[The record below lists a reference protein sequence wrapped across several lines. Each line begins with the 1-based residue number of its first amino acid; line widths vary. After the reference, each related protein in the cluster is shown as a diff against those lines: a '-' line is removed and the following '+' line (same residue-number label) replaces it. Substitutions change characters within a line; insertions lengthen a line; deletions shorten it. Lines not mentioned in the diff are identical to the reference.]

1 MSRPIINPA
10 QARLYTDIKRLL
22 STLMQR
28 DIADPRLI
36 GTCITRIEPSHGGQ
50 SVHVWVHKFD
60 KCDTNV
66 CIDRLNH
73 LASHFAHELRRA
85 MPKRRLPKLL
95 FCWDKS
101 IEEGGDM
108 VRLLHSLEEK
118 SV

>member
-1 MSRPIINPA
+1 MKALASPA
-10 QARLYTDIKRLL
+10 QGRLHTDIKRLL

-36 GTCITRIEPSHGGQ
+36 GTCITRVDPSHGGQ
-50 SVHVWVHKFD
+50 SVRVWVHKFD
-60 KCDTNV
+60 EGDTDV

-73 LASHFAHELRRA
+73 LASHFSHELRRA

-101 IEEGGDM
+101 IEDGGNM
-108 VRLLHSLEEK
+108 IRLLHSLEEK
-118 SV
+118 QV